1 MRISIETAQQ
11 LDRED
16 PLASFRERFIIPVQ
30 EGKEQVYF
38 LGNSLGL
45 QPKTTAG
52 YIDKIMKDWA
62 NLGVESFFM
71 PLSHGCS
78 IMIISWIHSQRLLVQ
93 KNLKSW

>member
-1 MRISIETAQQ
+1 MRISIETAHQ

-30 EGKEQVYF
+30 DGKEQVYF
-38 LGNSLGL
+38 PGNSLGL

-62 NLGVESFFM
+62 NLGVESFFHAPEPWM
-71 PLSHGCS
+71 HY
-78 IMIISWIHSQRLLVQ
+78 HDHLV
-93 KNLKSW
+93 KTPSRS